1 MSLSLTRSQI
11 STSANWYATSTLL
24 PELLL
29 RQLLGVVLQDAGAGI
44 QWPSTGKALLEE
56 DEGAL
61 PFTAQ

>member
-1 MSLSLTRSQI
+1 MQHP
-11 STSANWYATSTLL
+11 TLL

>member
-11 STSANWYATSTLL
+11 S
-24 PELLL
+24 LL